1 MTTSPALSHGSP
13 VPQSWRCA
21 FLTLATWSGA
31 VATPLEL
38 QFALDNWSP
47 TATPE
52 AAVATLKHRRA
63 LERQGLLRIR
73 RTAEGNV
80 AAADSEID

>member
-1 MTTSPALSHGSP
+1 MTTALSHGSP

-21 FLTLATWSGA
+21 FLTLSTWSGA
-31 VATPLEL
+31 VATALEL
-38 QFALDNWSP
+38 QYALDHWSS

-52 AAVATLKHRRA
+52 AAVATLKHRRR

-73 RTAEGNV
+73 RTAEGNAPV
-80 AAADSEID
+80 PDNEND